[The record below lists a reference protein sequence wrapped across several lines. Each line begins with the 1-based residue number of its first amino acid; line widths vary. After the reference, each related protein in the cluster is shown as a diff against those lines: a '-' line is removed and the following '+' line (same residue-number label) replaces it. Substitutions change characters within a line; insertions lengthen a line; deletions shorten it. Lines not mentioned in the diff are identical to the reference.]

1 MERVGEM
8 NKIKRLMSH
17 IVFFCQKIDVLF
29 CKFCKSVVGRK
40 SHPSKSLR
48 GSLGRNRKINQLFLH
63 FLLFGGSKGK
73 WMSTHC
79 IFQSRK
85 HDKVA
90 QKVMT
95 QCL

>member
-48 GSLGRNRKINQLFLH
+48 GSLGRNRKINLNFFCTFCFL
-63 FLLFGGSKGK
+63 GGVKGNG
-73 WMSTHC
+73 
-79 IFQSRK
+79 
-85 HDKVA
+85 
-90 QKVMT
+90 
-95 QCL
+95 